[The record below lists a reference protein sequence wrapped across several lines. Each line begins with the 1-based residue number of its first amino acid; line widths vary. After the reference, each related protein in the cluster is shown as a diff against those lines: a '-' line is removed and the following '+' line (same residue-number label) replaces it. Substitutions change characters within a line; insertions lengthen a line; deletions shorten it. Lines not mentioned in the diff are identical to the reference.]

1 MPEQGG
7 TGPAPTLPPMSDA
20 TESSGRPWP
29 VRLVRWP
36 LGIVR
41 KLVGVIP
48 QAIDGYFAHRLPQ
61 HAAGIAYRV
70 LFSLAPLTIVLV
82 SIFGLVLQ
90 NDELRQNV
98 ISWIVDLLPVDEQGS
113 ANIERAITSI
123 ASPASALGLI
133 SLAVFAWAATGMMAA
148 IRTGLDTAMEVE
160 RRPAARGKLVDFILV
175 VAAGALVLVAVALSV
190 ISQVVGRLAT
200 DLAGAV
206 GLEGGL
212 VETLAR
218 SGIPVG
224 VSFVVVI
231 LLYRFVPAGKLRF
244 RDAVA
249 GAFVTAVLLLAISA
263 ASAYIFEKTTRLSVI
278 YGSITVA
285 LVFLYSVYLYA
296 SALLFGAEVAAA
308 WSRPPQEGPG
318 EPVVVQVKRAVLG
331 MFVHQRPPVDDRGH
345 QAPPPAGSETPGG
358 RTT

>member
-1 MPEQGG
+1 MGELS
-7 TGPAPTLPPMSDA
+7 A
-20 TESSGRPWP
+20 SSGRSWP
-29 VRLVRWP
+29 VRLARWP
-36 LGIVR
+36 LSILR
-41 KLVGVIP
+41 KLVSVIP
-48 QAIDGYFAHRLPQ
+48 QAIDRYFAHRLPQ

-90 NDELRQNV
+90 NDDLRQDV
-98 ISWIVDLLPVDEQGS
+98 ISWIVDLLPVDQEGS
-113 ANIERAITSI
+113 ANIERAVTSI

-200 DLAGAV
+200 DVAGAI
-206 GLEGGL
+206 GLHGGL

-218 SGIPVG
+218 SGIPVV
-224 VSFVVVI
+224 VSFGVVI
-231 LLYRFVPAGKLRF
+231 LLYRFVPAGELRV

-249 GAFVTAVLLLAISA
+249 GAFVTAVLLLLISA
-263 ASAYIFEKTTRLSVI
+263 ASAYIFQKTTRLSVI

-308 WSRPPQEGPG
+308 WSRPPDGPG
-318 EPVVVQVKRAVLG
+318 DPILVQVKRAALG
-331 MFVHQRPPVDDRGH
+331 LFVHPGAAATDEERGSY
-345 QAPPPAGSETPGG
+345 QEPPAGGSETPGG

>member
-1 MPEQGG
+1 MSEG
-7 TGPAPTLPPMSDA
+7 TA
-20 TESSGRPWP
+20 TTVRRWP
-29 VRLVRWP
+29 VRLVRGP
-36 LGIVR
+36 LGVLR
-41 KLVGVIP
+41 KLVAVLP
-48 QAIDGYFAHRLPQ
+48 VAVDRYFAHRLPQ

-70 LFSLAPLTIVLV
+70 LFSLAPLAIVLV

-90 NDELRQNV
+90 DDDLRQRV
-98 ISWIVDLLPVDEQGS
+98 ISWIVDLLPVDDQGS

-123 ASPASALGLI
+123 ATPASALGLI

-148 IRTGLDTAMEVE
+148 IRTGLDQAMEVE

-175 VAAGALVLVAVALSV
+175 VAAGALVLVAVAITV

-200 DLAGAV
+200 DLAGLV
-206 GLEGGL
+206 GLQGSL
-212 VETLAR
+212 VESLAR
-218 SGIPVG
+218 SGIPIAVT
-224 VSFVVVI
+224 FVVVI
-231 LLYRFVPAGKLRF
+231 LLYRFVPAGHLRF

-249 GAFVTAVLLLAISA
+249 GAFVTAVLLLLISA
-263 ASAYIFEKTTRLSVI
+263 ASAYIFDKTSRLSVI

-308 WSRPPQEGPG
+308 WSRPPQGPG
-318 EPVVVQVKRAVLG
+318 DPIVVQLKRAVLG
-331 MFVHQRPPVDDRGH
+331 LFVHPKPPPGDPY
-345 QAPPPAGSETPGG
+345 QAPSPSGSETPGG